1 MSVVC
6 RNCLAFTFAPLLQK
20 EVDEFVLYW
29 NTHKIR
35 ANRLANCPSGIPDD
49 LYDMPAHVG
58 TLLHAPFLTT
68 ACLLCYTGAADH
80 LKSIQPAVW
89 VKAMSEFSDAPPP
102 FYTPQFEKAAN
113 DLLKEDFSKR

>member
-1 MSVVC
+1 MRLLFDIFSEITYYDLSVVC

-58 TLLHAPFLTT
+58 TLL
-68 ACLLCYTGAADH
+68 YSNVSMH
-80 LKSIQPAVW
+80 L
-89 VKAMSEFSDAPPP
+89 F
-102 FYTPQFEKAAN
+102 
-113 DLLKEDFSKR
+113 